1 MARALA
7 SRPGTRCR
15 TRPGKGSQCPG
26 FGARRVVLPC
36 AGVSMYPGSKP
47 EAAHSHIDAD
57 HSEKS
62 LRCSASSETASRF
75 GTRSWSKTPNL
86 SVKMA

>member
-15 TRPGKGSQCPG
+15 TRPGKASQCPG

-47 EAAHSHIDAD
+47 EAAHSHIDA
-57 HSEKS
+57 EQRRLFS
-62 LRCSASSETASRF
+62 LWSASSETASRF